1 MARGYGGINFRDL
14 AATVGI
20 KAASINYYF
29 ASKALLGEAV
39 ARRYWEDIARDIE
52 AISTKTKS
60 PAEALRQYQIV
71 TEHEATHLVMEDTGL
86 GFERTEQRVLIHM
99 TTRSRSQAM
108 KQAFYQTMTRGLAER
123 CGIEPQDVMFS
134 VIENS
139 DADWSFAFGKAQ
151 FFTGDL

>member
-1 MARGYGGINFRDL
+1 MPLLNIHVVKGRTAKTIAEWQQVIHEAMVEAFQVPVRD
-14 AATVGI
+14 
-20 KAASINYYF
+20 
-29 ASKALLGEAV
+29 
-39 ARRYWEDIARDIE
+39 R
-52 AISTKTKS
+52 
-60 PAEALRQYQIV
+60 YQIV

-99 TTRSRSQAM
+99 TTRPRSQEM
-108 KQAFYQTMTRGLAER
+108 KQAFYQTVTRGLAER

-151 FFTGDL
+151 FLTGDL

>member
-1 MARGYGGINFRDL
+1 MP
-14 AATVGI
+14 
-20 KAASINYYF
+20 
-29 ASKALLGEAV
+29 LLNIHIVKGRPANAV
-39 ARRYWEDIARDIE
+39 AELQQVIHEAMVEAFQVPVRD
-52 AISTKTKS
+52 
-60 PAEALRQYQIV
+60 RYQIV

-99 TTRSRSQAM
+99 TTRPRSQEM
-108 KQAFYQTMTRGLAER
+108 IQAFYQMVTCGLAER

-151 FFTGDL
+151 FLTGDL